1 MPKLNVSYWGEATLR
16 KIVGR
21 RLYQNICPEWYF
33 THNLDWHKGGRIIVA
48 WKSEDLKVNI
58 VSYHSQYIHL
68 YITPPAGR
76 RFMCIF
82 VYGATEKKNARMDL
96 FKYLDD
102 IDQKTDRSWLIL
114 GDFNC
119 IANLNERI
127 GSTPRLTE
135 TLPLR

>member
-1 MPKLNVSYWGEATLR
+1 MRT
-16 KIVGR
+16 
-21 RLYQNICPEWYF
+21 
-33 THNLDWHKGGRIIVA
+33 
-48 WKSEDLKVNI
+48 
-58 VSYHSQYIHL
+58 
-68 YITPPAGR
+68 
-76 RFMCIF
+76 F